1 MSEYAFP
8 LQWPIG
14 WPRAKQQRASAF
26 KPHSIEQ
33 ARVELIGELR
43 MLRSQNPVLSSNL
56 VLRKDGFPH
65 SGQPQPR
72 DPSAAVT
79 SRSASDASCSHVIKS
94 VRGRPRAWRR
104 AGAGGPLNQH

>member
-1 MSEYAFP
+1 MSEHAFP

-33 ARVELIGELR
+33 ARVELMGELR

-56 VLRKDGFPH
+56 VLREFVAQSRRAK
-65 SGQPQPR
+65 R
-72 DPSAAVT
+72 RALPSN
-79 SRSASDASCSHVIKS
+79 S
-94 VRGRPRAWRR
+94 VRCVLATRHSQRKLVQSIRHPNVLA
-104 AGAGGPLNQH
+104 L